1 MIEIRVTN
9 EIGGYEPKI
18 IGPFTGRQLL
28 CVVPGA
34 VICYFIISKLAP
46 ILTIDACIPFCA
58 IPAVIGWGIG
68 WCEPYG
74 MKMEKF
80 IQAIFIT
87 RVLAP
92 SIRRYK
98 TKNVQE
104 QIFRKMAFEC
114 MAERAQAEL
123 QGGKKGKNMRQSKPK
138 HYKLSPKAYK

>member
-9 EIGGYEPKI
+9 EISGYEPKI

-34 VICYFIISKLAP
+34 VICYFIISKLSP
-46 ILTIDACIPFCA
+46 ILTIDACIPICA
-58 IPAVIGWGIG
+58 IPAVIGWAIG

-80 IQAIFIT
+80 IRAIFVT

-98 TKNVQE
+98 TENVQE
-104 QIFRKMAFEC
+104 KIFRQMSMEC
-114 MAERAQAEL
+114 MAERALAE
-123 QGGKKGKNMRQSKPK
+123 QQDQKKNKNKRQSKPK
-138 HYKLSPKAYK
+138 RYKLSPKAYK